1 MRRFVVAASL
11 VAALLVTFVQSP
23 ANSAERVIKI
33 AFQGPLTGPEAE
45 LGLGQLQAV
54 QYMATKF
61 NQKNK
66 GTLKVEVIEVDDQG
80 DPAIAVKLAPLIA
93 ADLSIIAMVGPS
105 YSGATIASLPF
116 YKEKSLSLI
125 SPSATRPGLTDP
137 SSTFFGGPVFHR
149 VVQMDAQQAVA
160 LARLAELGITNPRTF
175 LVSDDQV
182 WPEFEKSFRDTGI
195 PLVGSVMGKSS
206 SSDYSSL
213 VQEIIATKATAVVL
227 LGYLSTTS
235 KIVTQLR
242 NGGYKN
248 RIVLSDASADPQFA
262 ALVGFKADSEG
273 VVATSTFAS
282 STSLPKEIQFDY
294 KNTVGNSVPNY
305 GVPALEATKIYLE
318 CINKGSFTRSTILKC
333 VNTYSGKNLMGESI
347 SFDTNG
353 DIVGAAFPQL
363 IMKNGEWVGLKDSD
377 LIMTSTSSSTQPVTP
392 TVLSFS
398 FINKRIEIEI
408 DISKGA
414 TPNSVY
420 IQFPEISTKKF
431 FATIK
436 GKSAKLSIP
445 LTSSMFGKALGFRI
459 VSALKNVESKPYSSS
474 LDIPAQQ
481 SGADVVAT
489 KVPNAP
495 KNLVYTRGEKGHGIS
510 VEIDVN
516 KISRSSDTYLYSTD
530 MGIKKS
536 EAVKGLTIGS
546 KASFNV
552 PIPSGLI
559 GKKISISVYSENAF
573 GDSQI
578 FTTTITPQS
587 LQSTADSNSVACQK
601 GSQIRTFESL
611 KAACPAGWFKR

>member
-1 MRRFVVAASL
+1 MRRLIVVITSIAI
-11 VAALLVTFVQSP
+11 LLPFIQSP
-23 ANSAERVIKI
+23 ANSAERIIKI
-33 AFQGPLTGPEAE
+33 AFQGPLSGPEAE

-66 GTLKVEVIEVDDQG
+66 GSFKVEVIEVDDEG

-93 ADLSIIAMVGPS
+93 ADLSIIGMVGPS
-105 YSGATIASLPF
+105 YSGATRASLPF
-116 YKEKSLSLI
+116 YKEKLLPLI
-125 SPSATRPGLTDP
+125 SPSATNPVLTDP
-137 SSTFFGGPVFHR
+137 SSTFFGGPIFYR
-149 VVQMDAQQAVA
+149 VVQMDAQQTAA
-160 LARLAELGITNPRTF
+160 LANLAELGITKPRTF

-182 WPEFEKSFRDTGI
+182 WLEFEKSFRATGI
-195 PLVGSVMGKSS
+195 PLIGSVMAQSS
-206 SSDYSSL
+206 SSDYSSI
-213 VQEIIATKATAVVL
+213 VQEIIAKKATSVVL
-227 LGYLSTTS
+227 LGYFSSTS

-242 NGGYKN
+242 TAGYKN

-262 ALVGFKADSEG
+262 ALVGSNLAEG

-611 KAACPAGWFKR
+611 KCPPGWFKR

>member
-1 MRRFVVAASL
+1 MAASL

-248 RIVLSDASADPQFA
+248 RIVLSYASADPQFA

-587 LQSTADSNSVACQK
+587 LESTADSNSVACQK

-611 KAACPAGWFKR
+611 KCPPGWFKR

>member
-587 LQSTADSNSVACQK
+587 LESTADSNSVACQK

-611 KAACPAGWFKR
+611 KCPPGWFKR

>member
-1 MRRFVVAASL
+1 VRRLIVVITSIAI
-11 VAALLVTFVQSP
+11 LLPFIQSP
-23 ANSAERVIKI
+23 ANSAERIIKI
-33 AFQGPLTGPEAE
+33 AFQGPLSGPEAE

-66 GTLKVEVIEVDDQG
+66 GSFKVEVIEVDDEG
-80 DPAIAVKLAPLIA
+80 DPATAVKLAPLIA
-93 ADLSIIAMVGPS
+93 ADLSIIGMVGPS
-105 YSGATIASLPF
+105 YSGATRASLPF
-116 YKEKSLSLI
+116 YKEKLLPLI
-125 SPSATRPGLTDP
+125 SPSASNSVLTDP
-137 SSTFFGGPVFHR
+137 TNPFFGGPIFHR
-149 VVQMDAQQAVA
+149 VVQLDAQQTVA
-160 LARLAELGITNPRTF
+160 LAGLAELGITNPRTF

-182 WPEFEKSFRDTGI
+182 WLEFEKSFRATGI
-195 PLVGSVMGKSS
+195 PLIGSAMAQSS
-206 SSDYSSL
+206 SSDYSSII
-213 VQEIIATKATAVVL
+213 QEIIAKKATSVVL
-227 LGYLSTTS
+227 LGYFSSTS

-242 NGGYKN
+242 KAGYKN
-248 RIVLSDASADPQFA
+248 RIVLSDASVDPQFP
-262 ALVGFKADSEG
+262 ALVGSNFAEG
-273 VVATSTFAS
+273 IVATSTFAS

-318 CINKGSFTRSTILKC
+318 CINKGSFTRSSILKC
-333 VNTYSGKNLMGESI
+333 IKTYSGKSLMGESI

-363 IMKNGEWVGLKDSD
+363 MIKNGEWVALKNSD
-377 LIMTSTSSSTQPVTP
+377 LIKTSTSSSTQPLTP
-392 TVLSFS
+392 TVISFS
-398 FINKRIEIEI
+398 FVNKRIEIEI
-408 DISKGA
+408 DVSKGA
-414 TPNSVY
+414 TPGSVY

-436 GKSAKLSIP
+436 DKSAKLSIP
-445 LTSSMFGKALGFRI
+445 LTSSMFGKTLGFRI
-459 VSALKNVESKPYSSS
+459 VSVLKNVESKPYSSS

-481 SGADVVAT
+481 SGVDVVAT

-530 MGIKKS
+530 IGIKKS
-536 EAVKGLTIGS
+536 DAVKGLTIGS
-546 KASFNV
+546 KASFNA

-559 GKKISISVYSENAF
+559 GKKVSISVYSKNAL

-578 FTTTITPQS
+578 FMTTITPQS
-587 LQSTADSNSVACQK
+587 LESTADSNSVACQK
-601 GSQIRTFESL
+601 GSQIRTFNSL
-611 KAACPAGWFKR
+611 KCPPGWFTR

>member
-1 MRRFVVAASL
+1 MRRLIVVITSIAI
-11 VAALLVTFVQSP
+11 LLPFIQSP
-23 ANSAERVIKI
+23 ANSAERIIKI
-33 AFQGPLTGPEAE
+33 AFQGPLSGPEAE

-61 NQKNK
+61 NLKNK
-66 GTLKVEVIEVDDQG
+66 GSFKVEVIEVDDEG
-80 DPAIAVKLAPLIA
+80 DPSIAVKLAPLIA
-93 ADLSIIAMVGPS
+93 ADLSIIGLVGPS
-105 YSGATIASLPF
+105 YSGSTRASLPF
-116 YKEKSLSLI
+116 YKEKLLPLI
-125 SPSATRPGLTDP
+125 SPSATNPVLTDP
-137 SSTFFGGPVFHR
+137 SSTFFGGPIFHR
-149 VVQMDAQQAVA
+149 VVQMDAQQASA
-160 LARLAELGITNPRTF
+160 LANLAEVGITTPRTF

-182 WPEFEKSFRDTGI
+182 WLEFEKSFRATGI
-195 PLVGSVMGKSS
+195 PLIGSAMAQSTSNDFSS
-206 SSDYSSL
+206 V
-213 VQEIIATKATAVVL
+213 VQEVIAKKSTSVVL
-227 LGYLSTTS
+227 LGYFSSTS

-242 NGGYKN
+242 KAGYKN
-248 RIVLSDASADPQFA
+248 RIVLSDASVDPQFA
-262 ALVGFKADSEG
+262 ALVGSNLAEG

-294 KNTVGNSVPNY
+294 KNTVGNAVPNY

-318 CINKGSFTRSTILKC
+318 CINKGNFARSTILKC
-333 VNTYSGKNLMGESI
+333 VKTYSGKNLMGESI

-363 IMKNGEWVGLKDSD
+363 IMKNGEWVALKNSD
-377 LIMTSTSSSTQPVTP
+377 LIMTSTSSSTQPLTP

-398 FINKRIEIEI
+398 FVNKRIEIEI

-414 TPNSVY
+414 TPDSVY

-459 VSALKNVESKPYSSS
+459 VSVLKNLESKPYSSS
-474 LDIPAQQ
+474 LEIPAQQ

-489 KVPNAP
+489 KAPNAP

-530 MGIKKS
+530 LGIKKS
-536 EAVKGLTIGS
+536 DAVKGLTIGS
-546 KASFNV
+546 KASFNTPV
-552 PIPSGLI
+552 PAGLI
-559 GKKISISVYSENAF
+559 GKKVSISVYSKNAF

-587 LQSTADSNSVACQK
+587 LESTADSNSVACQK
-601 GSQIRTFESL
+601 GSQIRTFKSS
-611 KAACPAGWFKR
+611 KCPPGWFTR

>member
-578 FTTTITPQS
+578 FTTTITPQY
-587 LQSTADSNSVACQK
+587 LESTADSNSVACQK

-611 KAACPAGWFKR
+611 KCPPGWFKR

>member
-149 VVQMDAQQAVA
+149 VVQMDAQQTVA

-175 LVSDDQV
+175 LISDDQV

-611 KAACPAGWFKR
+611 KCPPGWFKR

>member
-149 VVQMDAQQAVA
+149 VVQMDAQQTVA

-175 LVSDDQV
+175 LISDDQV

-363 IMKNGEWVGLKDSD
+363 IMKNGEWVSLKDSD

-587 LQSTADSNSVACQK
+587 LESTADSNSVACQK

-611 KAACPAGWFKR
+611 KCPPGWFKR